1 MQTHTYTSAR
11 LLFFSPRRYLS
22 RYVQTFFSFLF
33 LPHYFGGNG
42 IREFV
47 PHPLYPIPRAPS
59 YRDCS
64 RPSRCCY
71 MPKSIP
77 CIYPSTYLHMRMED
91 AECTPRV
98 HDTVLP
104 SPLVT
109 SPPPRSTSWGERA
122 TEPAPP
128 RFVFPFFPPYP
139 PRAERGEGTERFPV
153 RTYSCSP
160 ATTATIAHAHI
171 RGGKGDGMNPL
182 RACVSIGEETEQRQ
196 QRRQTFSGTR
206 SRIHV
211 LISRG

>member
-33 LPHYFGGNG
+33 LLHYFGGNG

-77 CIYPSTYLHMRMED
+77 CIYPSTYLHTYADGRCRMHPSSSRHRPSISACYIAAPSLD
-91 AECTPRV
+91 KLGGARNGAR
-98 HDTVLP
+98 P
-104 SPLVT
+104 SPFCF
-109 SPPPRSTSWGERA
+109 S
-122 TEPAPP
+122 
-128 RFVFPFFPPYP
+128 FFPSLP
-139 PRAERGEGTERFPV
+139 AESREGGGDREI
-153 RTYSCSP
+153 SS
-160 ATTATIAHAHI
+160 AHI
-171 RGGKGDGMNPL
+171 LVFARDHRHHRTCTHTGGG
-182 RACVSIGEETEQRQ
+182 RET
-196 QRRQTFSGTR
+196 G
-206 SRIHV
+206 
-211 LISRG
+211 